1 MVSLGIKMIVIKK
14 MITAMVIL
22 IMIKVVG
29 DNYDQYKND
38 NNTDDDDKVN
48 CNIIDYYK
56 NNMIIAY
63 DSYFGFFLPNFSYQ
77 FSQIRQYKGG

>member
-1 MVSLGIKMIVIKK
+1 

-22 IMIKVVG
+22 IMIQVIG

-48 CNIIDYYK
+48 CNIIDY
-56 NNMIIAY
+56 
-63 DSYFGFFLPNFSYQ
+63 F
-77 FSQIRQYKGG
+77 

>member
-1 MVSLGIKMIVIKK
+1 MIVIKK

-56 NNMIIAY
+56 NNMIIAHH
-63 DSYFGFFLPNFSYQ
+63 SYFGFFLLNFSYLVKYVN
-77 FSQIRQYKGG
+77 IRAAKTLSAAG